1 MVKRRSE
8 AGQSLFFVA
17 FALFG
22 IIAAAGLAID
32 MGYLRYERRLMQ
44 TASDSA
50 AFAAAMDVN
59 LGTASQAHTDA
70 TAVLGAYGYQN
81 GVNNVTVT
89 YTHPHGGDSQSV
101 GVEVQQTLP
110 TFFMN
115 IFGITSVSSPPVSA
129 TGVASLVPSSGC
141 VYALG
146 AAGLTSTAGIDSPN
160 CGIVVNGT
168 LSGGGTLTAS
178 SVGEYGDASGYS
190 GGGTTVEATV
200 QKAADPLAY
209 LTPPTPVTCTTP
221 LTITTTTSLTAGT
234 YCGIIINT
242 GGNVTFGSGLYILTG
257 NTGLQ
262 ITGTGIASGTGV
274 TFYNHSTYSS
284 ATATGAITFNG
295 TGSIT
300 LSAPTSAL
308 DGLPAGILFYQDT
321 PPAADLSEGGT
332 TGAVT
337 LSGTLYFPNAPLT
350 VAGSLTPSAN
360 SPIVASSITV
370 SGSTPLYV
378 DSTSQSVTLPGGS
391 PLISVSLVQ

>member
-1 MVKRRSE
+1 
-8 AGQSLFFVA
+8 
-17 FALFG
+17 
-22 IIAAAGLAID
+22 

-44 TASDSA
+44 TAADSA
-50 AFAAAMDVN
+50 AFAAAMDIN
-59 LGTASQAHTDA
+59 LGNASQAHTDA
-70 TAVLGAYGYQN
+70 TTVLGTYGFQN
-81 GVNNVTVT
+81 GVNNVAVT
-89 YTHPHGGDSQSV
+89 YSNPAGNMGAAEI
-101 GVEVQQTLP
+101 EVQQTLP
-110 TFFMN
+110 TFFMK
-115 IFGITSVSSPPVSA
+115 IFGITSVNAPPISA
-129 TGVASLVPSSGC
+129 TGQAALVPSSGC

-160 CGIVVNGT
+160 CGIVDNGT

-178 SVGEYGDASGYS
+178 SVGVYGDASGYS
-190 GGGTTVEATV
+190 GGGTTIEATV

-209 LTPPTPVTCTTP
+209 LTPPTPGTCSATAMPIAVSGP
-221 LTITTTTSLTAGT
+221 LSAGT
-234 YCGIIINT
+234 YCSGITIST
-242 GGNVTFGSGLYILTG
+242 GVNVTFGSGLYILTG

-262 ITGTGIASGTGV
+262 IQGTATATGTGV
-274 TFYNHSTYSS
+274 TFYNHSTYLNS
-284 ATATGAITFNG
+284 TNTGAITFG

-360 SPIVASSITV
+360 SPIVASTITV
-370 SGSTPLYV
+370 SGSTRLYV
-378 DSTSQSVTLPGGS
+378 DSTSQSITLPGGT
-391 PLISVSLVQ
+391 PLISVSLVE

>member
-8 AGQSLFFVA
+8 AGQSLFFLTFGLGA
-17 FALFG
+17 F
-22 IIAAAGLAID
+22 IAAAGLAID

-44 TASDSA
+44 TAADSA

-59 LGTASQAHTDA
+59 LGNASQASADA
-70 TAVLGAYGYQN
+70 TTVLGTYGYKN
-81 GVNNVTVT
+81 GTNNVTVT
-89 YTHPHGGDSQSV
+89 YTHPYGGNSESV
-101 GVEVQQTLP
+101 GVQVQQILP
-110 TFFMN
+110 TFFMQ
-115 IFGITSVSSPPVSA
+115 IFGITSINDPALSA

-146 AAGLTSTAGIDSPN
+146 AAGLTSTGGIDSPN
-160 CGIVVNGT
+160 CGIVDNGT

-178 SVGEYGDASGYS
+178 SVGVYGDASGYS

-209 LTPPTPVTCTTP
+209 LTPPTPGTCTAP
-221 LTITTTTSLTAGT
+221 LTITTTTPLTAGT
-234 YCGIIINT
+234 YCGIIIGT
-242 GGNVTFGSGLYILTG
+242 GGIVTFGPGLYILTG

-262 ITGTGIASGTGV
+262 ITGTGTATGTGV

-284 ATATGAITFNG
+284 VTATGAITFNG

-300 LSAPTSAL
+300 LSAPTTGL

-321 PPAADLSEGGT
+321 SPAADLSEGGT

-337 LSGTLYFPNAPLT
+337 LSGTLYFPSAQITIAGTNNPNANT
-350 VAGSLTPSAN
+350 VIVAN
-360 SPIVASSITV
+360 SVIVN
-370 SGSTPLYV
+370 GSTPLYV

-391 PLISVSLVQ
+391 PLISVSLVE